1 MREWIRA
8 GPVGRE
14 REGGRASGR
23 WGTHLRR
30 LLYRGEGR
38 KRGAAAAAA
47 TDAESAPARRLAERS
62 ATSTARRSA
71 EALTGVATV
80 RAAEAR
86 ARTRDA
92 GATRARR
99 ALADVIVQAIVGW
112 RSV

>member
-1 MREWIRA
+1 M
-8 GPVGRE
+8 
-14 REGGRASGR
+14 
-23 WGTHLRR
+23 
-30 LLYRGEGR
+30 
-38 KRGAAAAAA
+38 
-47 TDAESAPARRLAERS
+47 
-62 ATSTARRSA
+62 
-71 EALTGVATV
+71 